1 MKVVV
6 VTGMSGAGKSSVLNF
21 FEDLGYFCM
30 DNLPPQLMGSFL
42 QLAST
47 SSNPIS
53 EVALG
58 VDIRGRDFFDQLFE
72 MIDQLKARKME
83 VSVVFVEAEE
93 KVLIR
98 RYKEKR
104 RPHPLD
110 RAGNIYD
117 GIQREK
123 ALLHTIRGRADH
135 IIDTSNL
142 NLAQL
147 KERLDAIYSPT
158 ADSRI
163 VISLVSF
170 GYKYGILLDAD
181 LVVDARFLANPFY
194 VEDLKKKTGLD
205 LPVQDYVME
214 APEAE
219 IFLKKMEDFL
229 SFLLPLYFRE
239 GKRTLVI
246 GIGCTGG
253 KHRSVVLTEYL
264 ARILRE
270 KGMEVNIN
278 HRDSAYWE

>member
-30 DNLPPQLMGSFL
+30 DNLPPQLMASFL

-47 SSNPIS
+47 SSQPIS

-58 VDIRGRDFFDQLFE
+58 VDIRGREFFDQLFE
-72 MIDQLKARKME
+72 MIDQLKARRVN
-83 VSVVFVEAEE
+83 VSVVFVEADE

-123 ALLHTIRGRADH
+123 SLLKAIRGRADH
-135 IIDTSNL
+135 IVDTTDL
-142 NLAQL
+142 NLGQL
-147 KERLDAIYSPT
+147 REKLDAIFSP
-158 ADSRI
+158 AAESKI
-163 VISLVSF
+163 VLSLVSF

-181 LVVDARFLANPFY
+181 LIFDARFLPNPFY
-194 VEDLKKKTGLD
+194 VEDLKKKNGLD
-205 LPVQDYVME
+205 QPVQDYVLA
-214 APEAE
+214 APDAG
-219 IFLKKMEDFL
+219 IFLKKLDDFL
-229 SFLLPLYFRE
+229 TFLLPLYFRE

-253 KHRSVVLTEYL
+253 RHRSVVLTE
-264 ARILRE
+264 AFAKTLRE
-270 KGMEVNIN
+270 KGKEVKIN
-278 HRDSAYWE
+278 HRDASYWQ